1 MKINFTKMHGLGNDF
16 IVVDGRFL
24 HKINYKKF
32 AANYC
37 ERNFGIGADGLIVL
51 EISKTADFK
60 MLIYNADGEKAQI
73 CGNGLR
79 CLAKYIYDKGLRKNL
94 NSSRPLPNPPPQV
107 VRGNN
112 RNIINIETDAGI
124 KTAKLFIKN
133 KKISSVEISLGE
145 PIFDPRLIP
154 ILNPVAAGFSP
165 RSINYPIKIKN
176 QTFKINCV
184 SMGNPHCV
192 MFTKKGTDTFFA
204 DKKGVCPLFR
214 CAETISN
221 HPIFPQ
227 KTNVEF
233 VEIVKK
239 NHINVFVY
247 ERGVGPTLACGTG
260 AAAAAVI
267 SILLKNLNRKLKV
280 TLPGGNL
287 FVRWDKKDNEVYLKG
302 PAETVFEGIIR
313 R

>member
-1 MKINFTKMHGLGNDF
+1 MHGLGNDF
-16 IVVDGRFL
+16 IVIDGRFL
-24 HKINYKKF
+24 NKLTYKALALK
-32 AANYC
+32 YC
-37 ERNFGIGADGLIVL
+37 ERNFGVGADGIIVL
-51 EISKTADFK
+51 EKSKTADFK
-60 MLIYNADGEKAQI
+60 MIIYNADGSRPQV

-79 CLAKYIYDKGLRKNL
+79 CLAKYIYDKGLSKNNTL
-94 NSSRPLPNPPPQV
+94 
-107 VRGNN
+107 
-112 RNIINIETDAGI
+112 NIETDAGI

-133 KKISSVEISLGE
+133 KKIASIEISLGE

-154 ILNPVAAGFSP
+154 ILSPVGAGIRA
-165 RSINYPIKIKN
+165 RSINYPLKINN

-192 MFTKKGTDTFFA
+192 IFTKKGTDTFFA

-214 CAETISN
+214 CAEKISN

-233 VEIVKK
+233 VEIVNK
-239 NHINVFVY
+239 NHINVFIY

-267 SILLKNLNRKLKV
+267 SILIKNLNRKLKV
-280 TLPGGNL
+280 TLPGGDL
-287 FVRWDKKDNEVYLKG
+287 FVHWDKKTNEVYLKG
-302 PAETVFEGIIR
+302 PAETIFEGMIDKN
-313 R
+313 